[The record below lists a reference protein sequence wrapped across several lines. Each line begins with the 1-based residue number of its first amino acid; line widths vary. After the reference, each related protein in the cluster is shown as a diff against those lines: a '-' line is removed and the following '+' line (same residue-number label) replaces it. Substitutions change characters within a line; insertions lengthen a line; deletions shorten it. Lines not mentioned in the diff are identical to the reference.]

1 MTTSAL
7 SIITGGMRCNRTIL
21 TSDVSLVYITNPLDY
36 HQPIQLKVEGLN
48 INHLLALVVY
58 HVHELQAEMVECNK
72 HKQDAC
78 MMDEEEFSFRLIH
91 ELGVSI
97 LLLNEHAK
105 LCITAT
111 PHVVYN
117 HQSGVTVHG
126 TYPDEHK
133 LYPQTQLTL
142 WEKGIEITCQYVN
155 DLTLRTK

>member
-1 MTTSAL
+1 MTTNSL
-7 SIITGGMRCNRTIL
+7 SVVTGGMRCARTIL
-21 TSDVSLVYITNPLDY
+21 PSDVSLVYITNPLDF
-36 HQPIQLKVEGLN
+36 HQPIQLKVTGMN
-48 INHLLALVVY
+48 INHVLALVVY
-58 HVHELQAEMVECNK
+58 HVNELQEEMVEGNK
-72 HKQDAC
+72 HKHDAY
-78 MMDEEEFSFRLIH
+78 MMDEEEFSFRLLH

-97 LLLNEHAK
+97 LLLNEQAR

-117 HQSGVTVHG
+117 TQSGVTVHG

-142 WEKGIEITCQYVN
+142 WEKGIEVTCQYVN